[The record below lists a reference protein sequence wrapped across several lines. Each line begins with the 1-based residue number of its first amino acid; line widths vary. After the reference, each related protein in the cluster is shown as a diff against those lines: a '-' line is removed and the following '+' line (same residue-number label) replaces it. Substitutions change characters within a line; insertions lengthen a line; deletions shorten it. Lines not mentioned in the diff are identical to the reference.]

1 MNGSALRLA
10 HGETPLRP
18 TREESCARMLNAHRN
33 QFALNGSLS
42 HVSHFEESSTVA
54 GSG

>member
-1 MNGSALRLA
+1 MVRL
-10 HGETPLRP
+10 LRP

-42 HVSHFEESSTVA
+42 PISQFDKIATIE